1 MVHELCRWVV
11 RILKLGIR
19 PSVVDP
25 GFGLAL
31 LPINPCN
38 ISGEGSA

>member
-19 PSVVDP
+19 LSVVDP
-25 GFGLAL
+25 GFGLGSRFRIGAL
-31 LPINPCN
+31 AN
-38 ISGEGSA
+38 